1 MRLSAGARVGPY
13 EVIGPLGAGGMGEV
27 YRARDT
33 RLGREVALKI
43 LPDGASLESERLER
57 FEQEARLAGSLNHPN
72 LVVVHDVGA
81 NDGAPFL
88 VTALLEGESLRHRL
102 SRGRLPLRSA
112 LDLAAQIADGLAA
125 AHARGIVHR
134 DIKPENIF
142 VTPGGRA
149 KLLDF
154 GIAKLTSPRPVEGT
168 RRNLLDTTLTPEGI
182 GTNPGAVLGTPGYMS
197 PEQVRGDPVDAR
209 TDIFSLGAVLYEL
222 LTGARAFP
230 GATFAESGRAILES
244 DPAPLPDSTP
254 AWVGLVV
261 QRCLEKEPAR
271 RFQSAA
277 DLAFALGAT
286 ATATSGSA
294 RAMASRRGPARW
306 TRLGLLAAALMLG
319 LIAGVAAVLRWGP
332 GRTPVELP
340 TFERITFRAGPIGG
354 ARFTPEGRVVFSAP
368 FDGEPE
374 EVYSHA
380 RGRPELQRF
389 GLSPARVAAVSPRT
403 GELAVL
409 LGSESISIGWVRGT
423 LARVPATGGVPREL
437 AEHVAWADW
446 TSSGDL
452 AVARREAAKMWIERP
467 LGKTVWTGPGWLS
480 DLRCSPDGERLAFIH
495 HPTADRSEIVVLD
508 RSNAAHVILT
518 SPPEAPYVWS
528 LAWMLDGKGLRFT
541 SVDSSGTTLSS
552 VSLAGSVRRLYRF
565 PGSALLQDIAPDG
578 TMLFTVFD
586 WRSHLTVLT
595 PGRPGQRELAWFNY
609 PNLSDLSP
617 DGRMLLFSDGE
628 VGAPEMQVVMRQTDG
643 AAPKVLGPGFA
654 IALSPDRRTAAMIS
668 TDLRRLLLVP
678 TSVGTTSEVPLPNLV
693 VGAGGWSHDGRR
705 LWLTARPSDRPEL
718 RLYAVDVTSRRVL
731 EPIPGS
737 EALPD
742 TPVALS
748 PDDAR
753 IAVTGADQVPTVYSV
768 GMGEPPFRITS
779 VPADLKPSPAGWSR
793 NNELWLALL
802 RAVPPRL
809 VKVELPGQ
817 RLVRSIDIDL
827 HEPVGHELTDVR
839 ISQDESVVA
848 VQYVSW
854 QGRLEAMHGI
864 PPDR

>member
-1 MRLSAGARVGPY
+1 
-13 EVIGPLGAGGMGEV
+13 MGEV

-43 LPDGASLESERLER
+43 LSDGAPLESERLER

-81 NDGAPFL
+81 KDGAPFL
-88 VTALLEGESLRHRL
+88 VTELLEGESLRHRL

-112 LDLAAQIADGLAA
+112 LELATQIADGLAA

-168 RRNLLDTTLTPEGI
+168 RRNLLDTTLTPGGI

-230 GATFAESGRAILES
+230 GATFAESGHAILES
-244 DPAPLPDSTP
+244 DPAPLPESTP

-286 ATATSGSA
+286 VATSGSA

-306 TRLGLLAAALMLG
+306 TRPGLLAAALMLG
-319 LIAGVAAVLRWGP
+319 LIAGVAAVMRWGP

-354 ARFTPEGRVVFSAP
+354 ARFTPEGRIVFSAP

-389 GLSPARVAAVSPRT
+389 GLSPARLAAVSPKT

-409 LGSESISIGWVRGT
+409 LGSESIGINWVRGT

-446 TSSGDL
+446 TGSGDL
-452 AVARREAAKMWIERP
+452 AVARRDAAKMWIERP
-467 LGKTVWTGPGWLS
+467 LGKTVWSGPGWIS
-480 DLRCSPDGERLAFIH
+480 DLRCSPDGEHLAFIH
-495 HPTADRSEIVVLD
+495 HPTNDRSQIVVLD

-518 SPPEAPYVWS
+518 SPPEPPVLWS
-528 LAWMLDGKGLRFT
+528 LAWMSNGKGVRFT
-541 SVDSSGTTLSS
+541 AYDSSGTTVGS
-552 VSLAGSVRRLYRF
+552 VSLAGSVRHLYRF
-565 PGSALLQDIAPDG
+565 PGAALLQDVAPDG

-586 WRSHLTVLT
+586 WRSHLAVLT
-595 PGRPGQRELAWFNY
+595 PGRPGQRELAWFNL
-609 PNLSDLSP
+609 PDLKDLSP
-617 DGRMLLFSDGE
+617 DGRTLLFSDGE
-628 VGAPEMQVVMRQTDG
+628 VGASEMQVVMRQTDG

-654 IALSPDRRTAAMIS
+654 IALAPDRRTAAMVS
-668 TDLRRLLLVP
+668 TDGHRLLLVP
-678 TSVGTTSEVPLPNLV
+678 TAAGTTSEVALSDLV
-693 VGAGGWSHDGRR
+693 VGAGQWSHDGRR
-705 LWLTARPSDRPEL
+705 LWVTARPSDRPEL

-737 EALPD
+737 EVLPD
-742 TPVALS
+742 TPIAIS
-748 PDDAR
+748 PDDR
-753 IAVTGADQVPTVYSV
+753 WIAVSGPDQVPTVYSV
-768 GMGEPPFRITS
+768 QGEPPIRITS
-779 VPADLKPSPAGWSR
+779 IPPDVKPTPAGWSK
-793 NNELWLALL
+793 NNELWLVQL

-809 VKVELPGQ
+809 VKVALPGQ
-817 RLVRSIDIDL
+817 EILRSIDIDL
-827 HEPVGHELTDVR
+827 REPVAHELTDAR
-839 ISQDESVVA
+839 ISKDESVVA
-848 VQYVSW
+848 VQYLSW